1 METNEKFKKFIQ
13 KITEDESYLALQS
26 DVTDLYETFRI
37 VLGALGHY
45 KVGYTTEA
53 IDHVSATWER

>member
-1 METNEKFKKFIQ
+1 MDTNEKFQKLIQ
-13 KITEDESYLALQS
+13 TITEDERYLALQS
-26 DVTDLYETFRI
+26 DVTALYETFRI

-53 IDHVSATWER
+53 IDHVSTTLER